1 MKLKL
6 DSEEDISKDDLFT
19 LEVFFGDISLS
30 DLLVINKM
38 IVKETNDRIDIIDK
52 RMNKKAR

>member
-6 DSEEDISKDDLFT
+6 DSEEVISKDDLFT
-19 LEVFFGDISLS
+19 LEAFFSDISLS

-38 IVKETNDRIDIIDK
+38 VVEETNYQIDIIDK
-52 RMNKKAR
+52 RMNKKVR